1 MPKSYSRFLIEI
13 LLELER
19 VLVVGVA
26 VEVEEVLLESRPSIL
41 ERNIKS

>member
-1 MPKSYSRFLIEI
+1 MPKTYSRFLIEI